1 MIYMIFVNSNLCKG
15 CDICIITCPKD
26 VFEKSK
32 DKNSKEVFLP
42 YPKNIESCTMCGLC
56 ELSCPDQAI
65 TLEKGD

>member
-1 MIYMIFVNSNLCKG
+1 MIFVNSNLCKG
-15 CDICIITCPKD
+15 CDICIATCPKN

-32 DKNSKEVFLP
+32 DKNDKEVFLP
-42 YPKNIESCTMCGLC
+42 FPKNIEACTECGLC